1 MRALC
6 EIIKEQAEPNFV
18 NLETA
23 IRTYDRNALVCGA
36 PAWRYVYHT
45 IHSAD
50 KWFFD
55 PFVYDEPDFHEDGMD
70 NPDNPCG
77 IELSDEQLL
86 DYLHRVRT
94 KTLDYIDRL
103 NDEMLYEKPDNCNF
117 TRMELVLR
125 QFRHISFHTGM
136 LNGLT
141 AEIKGKFPIYVAS
154 DTYDRLNAG
163 LFDDGVEEMNGKSS
177 EINHIAMYVSDL
189 EKSKDFYVKYFGAV
203 SNKKYCNPNTGL
215 ETYFLSFD
223 GDVRLEIMKRPDCKE
238 GDRAGFST
246 GFTHIAFSVG
256 DRESVD
262 KLTERLGSDGYSV
275 VGLPRVTGDG
285 YYESVVLDNDG
296 NRIEITE

>member
-1 MRALC
+1 MRVLC

-50 KWFFD
+50 KWFFN

-103 NDEMLYEKPDNCNF
+103 SDEMLYEKPDNCEF
-117 TRMELVLR
+117 TGMELVLR

-141 AEIKGKFPIYVAS
+141 AEKTGRFPIYVAS
-154 DTYDRLNAG
+154 DTYDRLKNG
-163 LFDDGVEEMNGKSS
+163 LFYD
-177 EINHIAMYVSDL
+177 
-189 EKSKDFYVKYFGAV
+189 
-203 SNKKYCNPNTGL
+203 
-215 ETYFLSFD
+215 
-223 GDVRLEIMKRPDCKE
+223 
-238 GDRAGFST
+238 
-246 GFTHIAFSVG
+246 
-256 DRESVD
+256 
-262 KLTERLGSDGYSV
+262 
-275 VGLPRVTGDG
+275 
-285 YYESVVLDNDG
+285 
-296 NRIEITE
+296 